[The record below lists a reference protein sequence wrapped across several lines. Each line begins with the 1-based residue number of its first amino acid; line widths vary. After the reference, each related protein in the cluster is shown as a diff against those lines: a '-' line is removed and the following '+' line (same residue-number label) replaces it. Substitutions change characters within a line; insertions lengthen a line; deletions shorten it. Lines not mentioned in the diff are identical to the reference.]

1 MKKKLK
7 EIINTY
13 TKFKNIYNFFFIII
27 LLIITIILNKNFS
40 SDNFNIDNLIQNFY
54 LIFLL
59 FFIIYFWILLIT
71 YSTEPSRTLILQLI
85 VNQKKVLNK
94 KKIIG
99 AEVGVYKG
107 SYSSQIVNYFK
118 NRGLEIELY
127 LIDPWKIDQNYKQND
142 PLNRTE
148 ILNTGGEY
156 ETDDLD
162 IAYEIVKNKFK
173 NNHNVKII
181 RLDSYNASMKFENE
195 HFDFIYIDGNHDY
208 NFVKQ
213 DLNIWFPKLKDKG
226 ILFGDDYSRPYG
238 VQKAVAEFA
247 YSNKLIVHFTDNFNQ
262 YYFQKN
268 I

>member
-13 TKFKNIYNFFFIII
+13 AKFKNYYNFFFIII
-27 LLIITIILNKNFS
+27 LLIITIISYKNFNS
-40 SDNFNIDNLIQNFY
+40 NNLFQNFF

-59 FFIIYFWILLIT
+59 IFIIYFWILLII
-71 YSTEPSRTLILQLI
+71 YSKGTSRNLILELI

-99 AEVGVYKG
+99 AEIGVYKG
-107 SYSSQIVNYFK
+107 SYSSQMVNYFK
-118 NRGLEIELY
+118 NRGFEIELY
-127 LIDPWKIDQNYKQND
+127 LIDPWKIDQNYK
-142 PLNRTE
+142 
-148 ILNTGGEY
+148 EY
-156 ETDDLD
+156 GTDDLN

-181 RLDSYNASMKFENE
+181 RLDSYNASIKFENE
-195 HFDFIYIDGNHDY
+195 HFDFVYIDGNHDY

-213 DLNIWFPKLKDKG
+213 DLNIWFPKLKNKG
-226 ILFGDDYSRPYG
+226 FLFGDDYSRPYG
-238 VQKAVAEFA
+238 VQKAVAEFV